1 MGIDK
6 QISRQYINEGLKGW
20 KKYLPL
26 INITLFI
33 GAITLGVI
41 GGVLFH
47 AVPSPLTGLE
57 RLKTKI
63 PPQQVSVPAIQTNT
77 TPQEG
82 YDLVANENPFAP
94 GRKEWEPPPPK
105 VGYDAQKQ
113 GEIKG
118 PPKVPPRKVALY
130 GIAITENLKKAL
142 VRNPNPMPGASPFLY
157 VEEGN
162 DIGGYKVKSIEPNLI
177 RLIWEGEESVVN
189 IFADKDNVRTL
200 PPPPLQPPSPPQPP
214 RPEGRGRPPHE
225 MEVPSRRQPQTRQE
239 EEAIEEDEDWDEEE
253 EGETLT
259 EEEGGEELT
268 EGEGEG
274 YERMGAAP
282 RFHQPKRPG
291 RRPRGR

>member
-41 GGVLFH
+41 GGVLFR

-77 TPQEG
+77 APQEG

-105 VGYDAQKQ
+105 GGYDAQKQ
-113 GEIKG
+113 GEAKG
-118 PPKVPPRKVALY
+118 PPKVPPKKITLY

-142 VRNPNPMPGASPFLY
+142 VRNPDPKPGVSPFLY

-177 RLIWEGEESVVN
+177 RLVWEGEESVVN

-200 PPPPLQPPSPPQPP
+200 PPPPPTPPSPPQPP
-214 RPEGRGRPPHE
+214 P
-225 MEVPSRRQPQTRQE
+225 RRQPQARRE
-239 EEAIEEDEDWDEEE
+239 EEFIEEDEDWDEEE
-253 EGETLT
+253 EGEELT

-274 YERMGAAP
+274 YERMGTAS

-291 RRPRGR
+291 RRPRER